1 VQTVDKY
8 VKYEDYYKTN
18 FPFLLLETWE
28 EISKAYR
35 ENVHS
40 KKEKTY
46 GSIPIWFKS
55 FDREETK
62 LGTIII
68 QSNYIYSFSLIIK
81 YLCFFLLS
89 AIIESNQKINFEEDI
104 LRLKLDYID
113 TKTNSNKNDFFGI
126 VQKAIKLK
134 EDDSRVMEVV
144 KTNLK
149 TLSTS
154 QNVPSYSS
162 SFTTKDEYYKN
173 QFQIYE
179 FYISVKFRRYIDTKQ
194 LPIDYE
200 VKHFLD

>member
-1 VQTVDKY
+1 MFIQKKKKHMEVFRSGLKALIEKKLNWVQ
-8 VKYEDYYKTN
+8 
-18 FPFLLLETWE
+18 LL
-28 EISKAYR
+28 
-35 ENVHS
+35 
-40 KKEKTY
+40 
-46 GSIPIWFKS
+46 FKV
-55 FDREETK
+55 
-62 LGTIII
+62 IIFI
-68 QSNYIYSFSLIIK
+68 VFSLIIK